1 MSNFYRLTKS
11 LWSKAEF
18 EKIFES
24 FDFNS
29 IMNDDEALLRWL
41 EALSVSGIA
50 LLKNTPPTNDEVN
63 KIANRVSFVR
73 KTHFGD
79 NFEVKVKRDTSTF
92 AYTSA
97 ALQLHTD
104 IPYYRR

>member
-1 MSNFYRLTKS
+1 MSNFYRPTKS

-18 EKIFES
+18 GRIFES

-41 EALSVSGIA
+41 EALSVRGIA